1 MDTQVT
7 ITLPDS
13 IDRRVQKLQTEERF
27 AGCSYQE
34 IVQMLLEAGLWD
46 APWH

>member
-13 IDRRVQKLQTEERF
+13 IDRRVRELQTEERF
-27 AGCSYQE
+27 AGCSCQE
-34 IVQMLLEAGLWD
+34 IVKMLLEAGLRE